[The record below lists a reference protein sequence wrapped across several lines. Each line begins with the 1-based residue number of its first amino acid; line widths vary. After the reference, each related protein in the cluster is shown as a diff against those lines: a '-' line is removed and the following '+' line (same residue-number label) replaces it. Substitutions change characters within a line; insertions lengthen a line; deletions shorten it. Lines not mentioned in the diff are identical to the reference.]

1 MDINVDKS
9 LIKAVKTGKVI
20 IGSKKAIELSAS
32 GDAKMVVL
40 AKNCPEETR
49 KKIEETDAP
58 IYTYNGTSRELGPI
72 CGKPFVIAAMA
83 VLDAGES
90 DILSL
95 IEN

>member
-9 LIKAVKTGKVI
+9 LIKAVKTGKVA
-20 IGSKKAIELSAS
+20 IGSRRSVELSVS

-40 AKNCPEETR
+40 AKNCPEDTR
-49 KKIEETDAP
+49 KKIEESDVP
-58 IYTYNGTSRELGPI
+58 VYTYNGTSRELGPI

-83 VLDAGES
+83 VLDAGDS
-90 DILSL
+90 DILNL